1 MRGCLNIPPRA
12 LRKGNKDLVVR
23 SLARIVLLLALAVLP
38 LRLADAAAL
47 SEADRQAYRLAFAAI
62 RAGDWSG
69 AYEKAQQA
77 QDPLLGKAVRFLD
90 LSRQGSGARFRDI
103 ADFVIGNPDWP
114 GQTLLRQRAEEAIS
128 TASDDEVGSWFARFP
143 PVTAVGRLRE
153 ADYLLAHGQTDRAV
167 TEIRQV
173 WASTDFSVFD
183 EKTILQRY
191 GHYLRPADDVQRLDR
206 LVWDGKEES
215 AHRML
220 PRVDAGHRAEA
231 LARLALANVSKAAD
245 KLVSKVPA
253 NLQKEPG
260 FLFERMRWRRRKE
273 MYDLAIDILDHAPK
287 DLIRPELWWA
297 EREMLTRHALQDGNI
312 SLAYR
317 LAARH
322 GMSDGANF
330 AEAEF
335 LAGWISLRYLRD
347 AKEAYAH
354 FMRLY
359 GDVSRPISLARG
371 GYWAGRAAQELG
383 YRELAASWYAGAAQ
397 HLTTYYGQLAAAQIG
412 ADGKSAVLED
422 PRPTAQE
429 TAAFEQKELV
439 RIVRRLADAE
449 AADFAKPFM
458 LKLSDLAK
466 APAEHALVAALSGEI
481 ARPDLAVTVARRA
494 SYAGVTLLSLGYPL
508 APVPAGGSVEGPLV
522 LAMARQESG
531 FDQNAVSSA
540 GARGILQLMP
550 ATAKRVAKDL
560 RIPFSQQR
568 LLSDPEYN
576 LTLGR
581 AFLEDMLDHYG
592 GSYVLAVAAYNAGP
606 ARVSQWVHDM
616 GDPRAKEIDVI
627 DWVEGIPFK
636 ETRTYVQRVLENL
649 QVYRLRV
656 GDRNLAFSLALDLK
670 R

>member
-1 MRGCLNIPPRA
+1 M
-12 LRKGNKDLVVR
+12 R
-23 SLARIVLLLALAVLP
+23 SLARLVLLLMLSVLP
-38 LRLADAAAL
+38 LRLAGAAAL
-47 SEADRQAYRLAFAAI
+47 SDADRQAYRLAFAAI
-62 RAGDWSG
+62 RTGDWAG
-69 AYEKAQQA
+69 ASARAQQA
-77 QDPLLGKAVRFLD
+77 QDTLLGKTIRFLD
-90 LSRQGSGARFRDI
+90 MSRAGSSWRFGDI
-103 ADFVIGNPDWP
+103 AEFVISNPDWP
-114 GQTLLRQRAEEAIS
+114 NQTLLRQRAEEAIS
-128 TASDDEVGSWFARFP
+128 TASDDEVGRWFVRFP
-143 PVTAVGRLRE
+143 PATAVGRLRE

-167 TEIRQV
+167 AEIREV
-173 WASTDFSVFD
+173 WISTDFSVFD
-183 EKTILQRY
+183 EKPILQRY

-206 LVWDGKEES
+206 LVWDGKEEA

-231 LARLALANVSKAAD
+231 LARLALANVSKTAE
-245 KLVSKVPA
+245 KLMAKVPA
-253 NLQKEPG
+253 SLQKDPG

-273 MYDLAIDILDHAPK
+273 MYDAAIDILDHAPR
-287 DLIRPELWWA
+287 DLVRPQLWWS
-297 EREMLTRHALQDGNI
+297 EREMLARHALQDGNI

-317 LAARH
+317 LASRH
-322 GMSDGANF
+322 GMTDGANY

-347 AKEAYAH
+347 PKEAYAH
-354 FMRLY
+354 FVHLY
-359 GDVSRPISLARG
+359 NDVSRPISLSRG

-412 ADGKSAVLED
+412 ADGKAAVLED

-439 RIVRRLADAE
+439 RIVRGLADAE

-466 APAEHALVAALSGEI
+466 TPGEHALVAALSGEI
-481 ARPDLAVTVARRA
+481 SRPDLAVAVARRA
-494 SYAGVTLLSLGYPL
+494 SYAGVTLLALGYPL
-508 APVPAGGSVEGPLV
+508 TPVPPGGSVEGPLV

-531 FDQNAVSSA
+531 FDQNAVSNA

-560 RIPFSQQR
+560 QIPFSQQR
-568 LLSDPEYN
+568 LLTDPQYN

-581 AFLEDMLDHYG
+581 GFLEDMLDHYG

-616 GDPRAKEIDVI
+616 GDPRAKEVDVI
-627 DWVEGIPFK
+627 DWVEAIPFR

>member
-1 MRGCLNIPPRA
+1 M
-12 LRKGNKDLVVR
+12 
-23 SLARIVLLLALAVLP
+23 LA
-38 LRLADAAAL
+38 
-47 SEADRQAYRLAFAAI
+47 
-62 RAGDWSG
+62 
-69 AYEKAQQA
+69 
-77 QDPLLGKAVRFLD
+77 
-90 LSRQGSGARFRDI
+90 
-103 ADFVIGNPDWP
+103 
-114 GQTLLRQRAEEAIS
+114 
-128 TASDDEVGSWFARFP
+128 
-143 PVTAVGRLRE
+143 
-153 ADYLLAHGQTDRAV
+153 
-167 TEIRQV
+167 
-173 WASTDFSVFD
+173 
-183 EKTILQRY
+183 
-191 GHYLRPADDVQRLDR
+191 
-206 LVWDGKEES
+206 
-215 AHRML
+215 
-220 PRVDAGHRAEA
+220 
-231 LARLALANVSKAAD
+231 
-245 KLVSKVPA
+245 
-253 NLQKEPG
+253 
-260 FLFERMRWRRRKE
+260 
-273 MYDLAIDILDHAPK
+273 
-287 DLIRPELWWA
+287 
-297 EREMLTRHALQDGNI
+297 RHALQEGNV

-322 GMSDGANF
+322 GMTDGTNF

-347 AKEAYAH
+347 AKDAYGH
-354 FMRLY
+354 FQRLY
-359 GDVSRPISLARG
+359 EAVSRPISLARG

-412 ADGKSAVLED
+412 ADGKAAVLED

-429 TAAFEQKELV
+429 AAAFDQKELV
-439 RIVRRLADAE
+439 RIVRGLADAE
-449 AADFAKPFM
+449 AADFAKPFV

-466 APAEHALVAALSGEI
+466 TPGEHALVAALSGEI
-481 ARPDLAVTVARRA
+481 SRPDLSVAVARRA

-508 APVPAGGSVEGPLV
+508 VPMPVGGGVEGPLV

-550 ATAKRVAKDL
+550 ETAKRVAKDL
-560 RIPFSQQR
+560 QIPFSQQR
-568 LLSDPEYN
+568 LLTDPEYN

-627 DWVEGIPFK
+627 DWIEGIPFR

>member
-1 MRGCLNIPPRA
+1 
-12 LRKGNKDLVVR
+12 LVVR
-23 SLARIVLLLALAVLP
+23 SLARIVLLLALAALP
-38 LRLADAAAL
+38 FRLADAAAL
-47 SEADRQAYRLAFAAI
+47 SDADRQAYRLAFAAV
-62 RAGDWSG
+62 RAGDWGDAS
-69 AYEKAQQA
+69 AKAQQA
-77 QDPLLGKAVRFLD
+77 QDTLLGKAIRFLD
-90 LSRQGSGARFRDI
+90 MSRAGSSWRFGDI
-103 ADFVIGNPDWP
+103 AEFVISNPDWP
-114 GQTLLRQRAEEAIS
+114 NLTLLRERAEETIS
-128 TASDDEVGSWFARFP
+128 TASDDEAGRWFVRFP

-167 TEIRQV
+167 AEIREV
-173 WASTDFSVFD
+173 WASTDFNVFD
-183 EKTILQRY
+183 EKSILQRY
-191 GHYLRPADDVQRLDR
+191 SHYLRPADDARRLDR
-206 LVWDGKEES
+206 LVWDDKEEA

-231 LARLALANVSKAAD
+231 LARLALANVSKSAE

-253 NLQKEPG
+253 NLQKEAG

-273 MYDLAIDILDHAPK
+273 MYDAAIEVLDHAPK
-287 DLIRPELWWA
+287 DLVRPQLWWA
-297 EREMLTRHALQDGNI
+297 ERETLARHALQDGNI

-322 GMSDGANF
+322 GMTSGTNY

-347 AKEAYAH
+347 AKAAYEH
-354 FMRLY
+354 FLHLY
-359 GDVSRPISLARG
+359 SEVSRPISLARG

-383 YRELAASWYAGAAQ
+383 YGELAASWYAGAAQ
-397 HLTTYYGQLAAAQIG
+397 YLATYYGQLAAAQIG
-412 ADGKSAVLED
+412 ADGKAAVLED

-439 RIVRRLADAE
+439 RIARGLADAE
-449 AADFAKPFM
+449 AADFATPFV
-458 LKLSDLAK
+458 LRLSDLAK
-466 APAEHALVAALSGEI
+466 TPGEHALVAALSGEI
-481 ARPDLAVTVARRA
+481 TRPDLAVAAARRA
-494 SYAGVTLLSLGYPL
+494 SYAGVTLLALGYPL
-508 APVPAGGSVEGPLV
+508 TSVPSGGSVEGPLV

-560 RIPFSQQR
+560 QIPFSQQR
-568 LLSDPEYN
+568 LLSDPQYN

-581 AFLEDMLDHYG
+581 GYLEDMLDHYG
-592 GSYVLAVAAYNAGP
+592 GSYVLGVAAYNAGP

-616 GDPRAKEIDVI
+616 GDPRAKEVDVI
-627 DWVEGIPFK
+627 DWVEGIPFR

-649 QVYRLRV
+649 QVYRLRL